1 MRQQTSPAEPSIE
14 MAAGIRQCLLA
25 LRQHALR
32 LGLEWP
38 AHLMAA
44 AITAIDDEGL
54 AHQAADRKG
63 EVIVFHPR
71 VR

>member
-1 MRQQTSPAEPSIE
+1 MRRETSPAEPSVE
-14 MAAGIRQCLLA
+14 TAAGIRQCLIA
-25 LRQHALR
+25 LRQRALR
-32 LGLEWP
+32 LDLEWP

-54 AHQAADRKG
+54 ADQAADKKG
-63 EVIVFHPR
+63 DVIVFHPR